1 MSINNNKLTNVA
13 NATLSGDALNLVT
26 GDNRYYLNN
35 IPLNSI
41 TTPSADVSL
50 NSKKLTNVGN
60 ATLATDALNR

>member
-1 MSINNNKLTNVA
+1 MTNVA

-35 IPLNSI
+35 TPLNNI
-41 TTPSADVSL
+41 IAPTTDVSL
-50 NSKKLTNVGN
+50 NSRKLTNVGN